1 MSVRSYIEIGV
12 VVVLLLLVAA
22 LLAGQ
27 VLGQPILL
35 SYAETDSMEPT
46 IDAGDGFVAIP
57 AELSGSIEEGD
68 VIVFEAEEVHGG
80 DITTHRV
87 VGETEAGYITR
98 GDANPFTDQDDGE
111 PPVTDG
117 QVLGTALQVN
127 GEVVVVP
134 QLGTGVSTVQAYITG
149 LQQRI
154 AMALGM
160 PALAQIQWVAF
171 LFLLVSAGAFLSGL
185 LGGER
190 RQRDRRRARSRKGVY
205 NVGLVIGVLTLLIVA
220 TAAGTM
226 LAAGGTQEYGVVSA
240 EFESDREDVI
250 PQGETV
256 TWTVTTQNS
265 GVLPSYAVTE
275 PASTGVEVGTER
287 QYLPPR
293 SDAEATVSIT
303 APPETGYYIRSV
315 AEYRYLAVLPPS
327 VIYGLHSI
335 HPWLAIGIISGVI
348 GAAFALPLVVLFGTG
363 TVRTREPRRTILGG
377 RQS

>member
-1 MSVRSYIEIGV
+1 
-12 VVVLLLLVAA
+12 VLLLLVAA

-27 VLGQPILL
+27 ALGQPVLL
-35 SYAETDSMEPT
+35 SYAETGSMEPT

-57 AELSGSIEEGD
+57 AELTGSVDEGD

-87 VGETEAGYITR
+87 VGVTDEGYITR

-117 QVLGTALQVN
+117 QVLATAWQVN
-127 GEVVVVP
+127 GEVVVLP
-134 QLGTGVSTVQAYITG
+134 NLGTGVSTMQAYITSV
-149 LQQRI
+149 QQRI
-154 AMALGM
+154 AAALGM
-160 PALAQIQWVAF
+160 PALARIQWVAF

-185 LGGER
+185 LGEGR
-190 RQRDRRRARSRKGVY
+190 RRRNRDRTQSRKGVY

-240 EFESDREDVI
+240 EFDSDREDVI
-250 PQGETV
+250 PKGETA
-256 TWTVTTQNS
+256 TWTVTTRNS
-265 GVLPSYAVTE
+265 GVLPSYAVIE
-275 PASTGVEVGTER
+275 PASSGVEVGSER

-293 SDAEATVSIT
+293 SDAEATVDIT

-335 HPWLAIGIISGVI
+335 HPWLAIGTISGVI
-348 GAAFALPLVVLFGTG
+348 GAAFALPLVLLFGAG
-363 TVRTREPRRTILGG
+363 TVRTREPRRTIFGG